1 MSTFDKVM
9 YWIGLITTIYATG
22 VALILLSGVVVEEV
36 RHRKK
41 MKKLGFK

>member
-1 MSTFDKVM
+1 MSTFDKIM
-9 YWIGLITTIYATG
+9 YWVGLITTIYTVG

-41 MKKLGFK
+41 MKKLGSK

>member
-9 YWIGLITTIYATG
+9 YWVGLITTIYAVG
-22 VALILLSGVVVEEV
+22 VALILLTGVVMEEV

-41 MKKLGFK
+41 MKKLGSK